1 MTDTLHEWAY
11 GDWSSEDSELVS
23 EHSTSHD
30 NNSPSAWD
38 LKFRAQELGLKYTET
53 DLNDLKSFES
63 RLDSFYDYKKEEAQS
78 LARQLNCPYT
88 DKDLNIYYIRSFVRQ
103 LLGIQR
109 ANILATRMGVG
120 PIEFGGVRRQTV
132 AEYLAS
138 ESKNSTRKSQ
148 I

>member
-11 GDWSSEDSELVS
+11 GDWSCEDSAPVS

-38 LKFRAQELGLKYTET
+38 LKFRARELGLRYTET

-63 RLDSFYDYKKEEAQS
+63 RLDSFYSNKKEMAKS
-78 LARQLNCPYT
+78 LAQELNCPYT
-88 DKDLNIYYIRSFVRQ
+88 DRDINIYNIRSFVRQ
-103 LLGIQR
+103 LYGIQH

-120 PIEFGGVRRQTV
+120 PIEFGVRRQTV
-132 AEYLAS
+132 AEYLES
-138 ESKNSTRKSQ
+138 ESENSTRTSQ